1 VADVFISYA
10 GEDTVQ
16 AERLARALEEEGLE
30 GLWDVDSLR
39 SRESLS
45 QSINRALESAKRVL
59 VLWSASSIAS
69 KWVDAE
75 ALQAWEQDKLHS
87 VWLAEEVAVRVPF
100 NASHAR
106 NLVNWDGSADF
117 PEFRRLVADIRAL
130 AEAQAKGAAGAGAST
145 EGRLETGQPGLAKGR
160 RGIALKLLG
169 LAAPTVI
176 ALVVALL
183 LMQWHRPTRVELAL
197 TVDRMSLTVAQTP
210 AEGPAALMDSGRMGL
225 IHAEQVAL
233 VHFEPDSLEIADE
246 SRYDHKSGRFPDDAW
261 RPLAFAGRA
270 VLLEPLSSSGG
281 LEPSVILQSEDPA
294 SPGLIK
300 VVRAQPG
307 TEAVIEL
314 GMEEGGSRPWVTLD
328 IAERPAQI
336 KLVFLPGRLLLFADY
351 MRLKGIQG
359 ARLKGIQ
366 GATGS
371 PDTLSLCAQRATN
384 TPVSILGSAHRMR
397 LAVEPV
403 GSAETLLSDGQIPV
417 SAVDFTRQGPTG
429 DRRSSLVGSG
439 TLSYPDLP
447 GKALLALKPGEFASL
462 GGLQKARIKS
472 LSVDKGGGRIG
483 LRLILDAVASR
494 LRVGTPEHAQDA
506 RLTGFDWV
514 RHQPTLTALF
524 AVVVWF
530 FTTTLAGYKLWQEL
544 RLSRTSS

>member
-10 GEDTVQ
+10 SEDTAQ

-30 GLWDVDSLR
+30 VWWDVESLR
-39 SRESLS
+39 SSESLS

-106 NLVNWDGSADF
+106 NLANWDGGAEF
-117 PEFRRLVADIRAL
+117 PEFRRLLADIRAL
-130 AEAQAKGAAGAGAST
+130 AEAQAQSAAGAGAST
-145 EGRLETGQPGLAKGR
+145 EGRLESGRRGLAKGR
-160 RGIALKLLG
+160 RGIALKFLG
-169 LAAPTVI
+169 LAAPTLI
-176 ALVVALL
+176 ALVIALL
-183 LMQWHRPTRVELAL
+183 LMQWHRATRVELAL
-197 TVDRMSLTVAQTP
+197 TVDRVSLTLAQTP
-210 AEGPAALMDSGRMGL
+210 AEGTAALMNSGRMR
-225 IHAEQVAL
+225 L
-233 VHFEPDSLEIADE
+233 VHADHVARVRFEPDSLEIADE
-246 SRYDHKSGRFPDDAW
+246 SRYEKESGRFPDDAW
-261 RPLAFAGRA
+261 RPLAFAGEA
-270 VLLEPLSSSGG
+270 VLEPLSEAGG

-328 IAERPAQI
+328 IAESPAKI
-336 KLVFLPGRLLLFADY
+336 NLVFLPGRLLLFADY

-359 ARLKGIQ
+359 AS
-366 GATGS
+366 GS
-371 PDTLSLCAQRATN
+371 PDTLSLRAQRATN
-384 TPVSILGSAHRMR
+384 TPVSIWGSAHRMR
-397 LAVEPV
+397 LGVEPV
-403 GSAETLLSDGQIPV
+403 GSAEPLLSEGQIPV

-429 DRRSSLVGSG
+429 ERRSSLVGPG
-439 TLSYPDLP
+439 TLSYPELP
-447 GKALLALKPGEFASL
+447 GKAPLALKPGELASL

-483 LRLILDAVASR
+483 LRLILDAVAYR
-494 LRVGTPEHAQDA
+494 VRVGTPEHAQDA

-514 RHQPTLTALF
+514 RYQPTLTALF
-524 AVVVWF
+524 AVVLWF

-544 RLSRTSS
+544 R